1 MDRIEKYQ
9 TLIIFVAMPIGL
21 LFGLAQPVE
30 QYAENFIIPF
40 LFLMLFGVFLNIPLK
55 NIGKAFTNIKFTG
68 TTVAINFLFAPLL
81 AWLLGRIF
89 LSNAPI
95 LQIGF
100 IMIMVTP
107 CTDWYLVFTSKAKG
121 NLPLSASVLPSNLIL
136 QVVMLPIYLLAFAG
150 VQGSADIQEILVSIA
165 IMLILPFALA
175 QIGKFLLGK
184 VQNES
189 INKKVS
195 DTFGSLQTILLALAI
210 MAMFASKGRSLLA
223 NLNVVVSVFV
233 PIVLFFIVIF
243 VLCQIVGKCL
253 RYSYEDTASLTLTT
267 SAKNALLTLGVALM
281 VFPDEPLI
289 HLMMVIEPL
298 IELPILTLKTK
309 VLLAIRNSNRHSN
322 Q

>member
-21 LFGLAQPVE
+21 LFGLLQPIE
-30 QYAENFIIPF
+30 QHAENFIIPF

-55 NIGKAFTNIKFTG
+55 NIGKAFTNLKFTG
-68 TTVAINFLFAPLL
+68 TTVAINFLFAPLF
-81 AWLLGRIF
+81 AWLLGRVF
-89 LSNAPI
+89 LSNSPI

-165 IMLILPFALA
+165 IMLILPFTLA

-184 VQNES
+184 VHNENIS
-189 INKKVS
+189 KKVS

-210 MAMFASKGRSLLA
+210 MAMFASKGRNLLA
-223 NLNVVVSVFV
+223 NLNVVVTVFV

-243 VLCQIVGKCL
+243 ILCQILGKTL

-298 IELPILTLKTK
+298 IELPILTLKTR
-309 VLLAIRNSNRHSN
+309 VLLAIRNKQST